1 MCVYV
6 LAFKLSVVLCHNSAV
21 TLCRGVMIFISFQ
34 LFNNKMIEGLANF
47 LLSICQSVN
56 NTGASVSFMWH
67 LWTHTL
73 TKLSKKIQWVLCLWL
88 VSVFVHTHTHTHI
101 QLQRDLYGRLVF
113 VIYALH
119 ICWFDFPNF
128 HFWLISP

>member
-47 LLSICQSVN
+47 FLSICQSVN
-56 NTGASVSFMWH
+56 NTGASMSFMWH

-88 VSVFVHTHTHTHI
+88 VSVFVHTHTHTHTYNYKEI
-101 QLQRDLYGRLVF
+101 CMAGLFLWFMLYIFADLIFLIF
-113 VIYALH
+113 T
-119 ICWFDFPNF
+119 FD
-128 HFWLISP
+128 